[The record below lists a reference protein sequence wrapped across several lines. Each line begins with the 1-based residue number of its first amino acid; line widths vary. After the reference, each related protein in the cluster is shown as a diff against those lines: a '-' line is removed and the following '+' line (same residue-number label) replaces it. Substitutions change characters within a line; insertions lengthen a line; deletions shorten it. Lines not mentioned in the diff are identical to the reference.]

1 MSYLRGYDPL
11 AKSNNSRLTNIEVF
25 TLKDR
30 EIKRAVREGYA
41 RIAKQATSYYASRRC
56 CGADVHEDLSK
67 RIGYTEEELKA
78 APPESN
84 LGLGCGNPVALAS
97 IREGDTVL
105 DLGSGA
111 GFDCFLASYRV
122 GPKGMVIGVDMT
134 SEMVEK
140 ARANAMKGNYTN
152 IDFRQGE
159 LENMPVADNY
169 IDVVISNC
177 VINLVPDKRRVF
189 KEAFRVLK
197 PGGRLAVSD
206 IVLLKELPDFVKMST
221 EAYIGCLAGAI
232 MKASYIEAM
241 RSAGFQE
248 IRIVDESSF
257 PIECLIFDAVGP
269 AFINMPKTS
278 PEKLKEV
285 EESISSI
292 KVVAVKPQ

>member
-1 MSYLRGYDPL
+1 MM
-11 AKSNNSRLTNIEVF
+11 
-25 TLKDR
+25 KDR

-41 RIAKQATSYYASRRC
+41 RIAKQATSYYASSRH
-56 CGADVHEDLSK
+56 CGTDIHEDLSK

-78 APPESN
+78 APPGSN

-97 IREGDTVL
+97 IKDGETVL

-111 GFDCFLASYRV
+111 GFDCFLASYKV
-122 GPKGMVIGVDMT
+122 GPKGKVIGVDMT

-140 ARANAMKGNYTN
+140 ARANARKGNYTN

-177 VINLVPDKRRVF
+177 VINLVPEKRRVF

-206 IVLLKELPDFVKMST
+206 IVLLKDLPDFVKTST

-232 MKASYIEAM
+232 MKDSYIEDM
-241 RSAGFQE
+241 RSAGFQD
-248 IRIVDESSF
+248 IRIADESSF
-257 PIECLIFDAVGP
+257 PVECLIFDTVEP
-269 AFINMPKTS
+269 PFIDMPKTS
-278 PEKLKEV
+278 PRQLKEV

-292 KVVAVKPQ
+292 KVVALKPS

>member
-1 MSYLRGYDPL
+1 M
-11 AKSNNSRLTNIEVF
+11 
-25 TLKDR
+25 KDR

-41 RIAKQATSYYASRRC
+41 RIAKQATSYYASRRH
-56 CGADVHEDLSK
+56 CGTDIHEDLSK

-78 APPESN
+78 APPGSN

-97 IREGDTVL
+97 IKDGETVL

-111 GFDCFLASYRV
+111 GFDCFLASYKV
-122 GPKGMVIGVDMT
+122 GPKGKVIGVDMT

-140 ARANAMKGNYTN
+140 ARANARKGNYTN

-177 VINLVPDKRRVF
+177 VINLVPEKSRVF

-206 IVLLKELPDFVKMST
+206 IVLLKDLPDFVKTST

-232 MKASYIEAM
+232 LKDSYIEDM
-241 RSAGFQE
+241 RSAGFQD
-248 IRIVDESSF
+248 IRIADESSF
-257 PIECLIFDAVGP
+257 PVECLIFDTVEP
-269 AFINMPKTS
+269 PFIDMPKTS
-278 PEKLKEV
+278 PRQLKEV

-292 KVVAVKPQ
+292 KVVAVKPS